1 MGHALAAWNKLS
13 LRRESHHTVSTKPGV
28 AAMTRQCRV
37 PPLGLVGLLVVCI
50 GISSSG
56 FAFESPRVTALCL
69 GEPAKSTVVRESAA
83 RPEGP
88 SRLRW
93 YAIDNRTA
101 DGRRIYRPLAI
112 AATWANRCDDWSHC
126 DHRVGRLLTTTSPP
140 VLIVGQRRT
149 AASGAG
155 EMKPEKI
162 DSVYDV
168 STTGVPLEGGI
179 SVKVPPGD
187 FRSQRAW
194 LQKLKGVPIEWIG
207 FDPVSQEMDTAIR
220 TVVEEVRFVPLGK
233 QQGAGTR
240 VIPTGETLARLGVSG
255 TWTSLIRRR
264 PLDSATLL
272 GVVLTFIS
280 TVVTLFF
287 RSKARSL

>member
-1 MGHALAAWNKLS
+1 
-13 LRRESHHTVSTKPGV
+13 
-28 AAMTRQCRV
+28 
-37 PPLGLVGLLVVCI
+37 
-50 GISSSG
+50 
-56 FAFESPRVTALCL
+56 
-69 GEPAKSTVVRESAA
+69 
-83 RPEGP
+83 
-88 SRLRW
+88 
-93 YAIDNRTA
+93 
-101 DGRRIYRPLAI
+101 
-112 AATWANRCDDWSHC
+112 
-126 DHRVGRLLTTTSPP
+126 
-140 VLIVGQRRT
+140 
-149 AASGAG
+149 
-155 EMKPEKI
+155 MKPEKI

-168 STTGVPLEGGI
+168 SRTGVPLEGGI

-187 FRSQRAW
+187 FRSQRAC

-240 VIPTGETLARLGVSG
+240 VIPAGETLARLGVSE